1 MITKTMELSVF
12 WDSIVGIIWAVI
24 ASIPLI
30 LGAKPTART
39 TEAFLIIELIVLG
52 SFLSIGLV
60 SLPTHMV
67 NQFNW
72 NWFFDLS
79 YFASPKSLLTLTATM
94 VIVVTILDGW
104 EIDSYAS
111 EESKK
116 PHRWP
121 GLSGI
126 IGLLSVFSIYI
137 ITMPIMT
144 VETPISALSSA
155 VDPLAKWA

>member
-1 MITKTMELSVF
+1 VKRIKSLSYLKLREF
-12 WDSIVGIIWAVI
+12 FISNLT
-24 ASIPLI
+24 SSSSLYPFIPLI

-60 SLPTHMV
+60 SLPTHIV

-72 NWFFDLS
+72 NSFLDLS
-79 YFASPKSLLTLTATM
+79 YFALPKSLLALTATM
-94 VIVVTILDGW
+94 VIVATILDGW

-116 PHRWP
+116 PNRWP
-121 GLSGI
+121 GLS
-126 IGLLSVFSIYI
+126 
-137 ITMPIMT
+137 
-144 VETPISALSSA
+144 
-155 VDPLAKWA
+155 